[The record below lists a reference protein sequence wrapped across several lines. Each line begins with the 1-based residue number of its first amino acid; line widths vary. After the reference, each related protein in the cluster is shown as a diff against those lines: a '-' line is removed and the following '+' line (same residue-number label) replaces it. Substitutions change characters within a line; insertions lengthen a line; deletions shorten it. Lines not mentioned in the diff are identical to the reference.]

1 MRLEV
6 GSTGHDKSRGAE
18 AALLRIVFNK
28 RSGNRVQLSFGREPF
43 DGADVRAGFPVPI
56 GNFNRRSEE
65 HTSELQS
72 LTNLVCRL
80 LPEKKCSRART
91 SCRCRPASS
100 WTTSTG
106 SRSS

>member
-56 GNFNRRSEE
+56 GNFNRQNAARVRGLTVYDDSACAASAARSEE

-72 LTNLVCRL
+72 RLHLVCRL
-80 LPEKKCSRART
+80 L
-91 SCRCRPASS
+91 
-100 WTTSTG
+100 
-106 SRSS
+106 